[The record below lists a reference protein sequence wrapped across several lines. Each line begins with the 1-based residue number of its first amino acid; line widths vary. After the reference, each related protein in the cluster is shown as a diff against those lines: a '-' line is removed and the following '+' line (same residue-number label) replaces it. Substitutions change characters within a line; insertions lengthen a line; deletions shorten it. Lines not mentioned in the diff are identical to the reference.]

1 MPKMSE
7 RLRVLLLSDKE
18 ETTGLFRETLAA
30 HLDVATARDSE
41 ELFSLLQSSS
51 FDAFLCDW
59 DCPEYTWR
67 EICREV
73 KGSHPDLPIIVVC
86 RMCRSGGEREWVEV
100 LEAGCF
106 DLACAPYSVRM
117 ILSIIEHAVASR
129 LGCVLKSVA

>member
-7 RLRVLLLSDKE
+7 RLRILMLSDQE
-18 ETTGLFRETLAA
+18 EATGFLRETLAA

-59 DCPEYTWR
+59 DCPENTWR

-106 DLACAPYSVRM
+106 DLACAPYSDRM

-129 LGCVLKSVA
+129 QGCVLRSAA